1 MNIVDTKGVMSSKK
15 GVAEVN
21 NGLPEK
27 GGMELSQ
34 IRWNF
39 REREDILV
47 SGRQGGGTG
56 HDMLGESGG
65 SVAPDENPCFILP
78 APSL

>member
-39 REREDILV
+39 REREDIHGV
-47 SGRQGGGTG
+47 WQARRW
-56 HDMLGESGG
+56 DW
-65 SVAPDENPCFILP
+65 A
-78 APSL
+78 